1 MVYINYNQKETKS
14 RPGCFNYFSHIIWF
28 VGTRKALPK
37 KKDKKEL
44 KLHGKKSAVFV
55 HTVHLFSTTVD
66 KADDLPQN
74 LTSNCPWI
82 QNEAM
87 LDLSCSE
94 WT

>member
-44 KLHGKKSAVFV
+44 KLHGKKSAEVWDTQSI
-55 HTVHLFSTTVD
+55 HS
-66 KADDLPQN
+66 PQ
-74 LTSNCPWI
+74 L
-82 QNEAM
+82 
-87 LDLSCSE
+87 
-94 WT
+94 